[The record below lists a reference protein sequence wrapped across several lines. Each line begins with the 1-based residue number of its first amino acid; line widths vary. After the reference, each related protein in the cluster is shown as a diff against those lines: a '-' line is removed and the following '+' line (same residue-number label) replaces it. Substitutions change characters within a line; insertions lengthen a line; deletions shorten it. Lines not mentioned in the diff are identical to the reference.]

1 MMNKELALLDQIEE
15 IRQKAAEN
23 PQDYP
28 VDYTVRLISAI
39 IAEYVGYNNRNNWTD
54 ELKKH
59 PDSKYSMRL
68 SKNRF
73 HI

>member
-15 IRQKAAEN
+15 VRQKAADR
-23 PQDYP
+23 PKDYL

-39 IAEYVGYNNRNNWTD
+39 VAEYAGYENRNDWTG

-59 PDSKYSMRL
+59 PDSKYATRL
-68 SKNRF
+68 TENRF
-73 HI
+73 HL